1 MPKRKAPK
9 ISFWAGDPLSF
20 GQGVTTH
27 RQTKLKLAYAINRT
41 IRHRKLQRAATAGV
55 LEIAPQ
61 KIANLRSYNLRG
73 FSVEQLTGFLTALNR
88 SDEAADH
95 RRH

>member
-1 MPKRKAPK
+1 MPKQKAAK
-9 ISFWAGDPLSF
+9 ISFWADDPLSF
-20 GQGVTTH
+20 GQGVATH

-41 IRHRKLQRAATAGV
+41 IKHRKLQRAATAGM
-55 LEIAPQ
+55 LDLAPA

-73 FSVEQLTGFLTALNR
+73 FSIMDLTGFLTTLNR
-88 SDEAADH
+88 SDEAGVY